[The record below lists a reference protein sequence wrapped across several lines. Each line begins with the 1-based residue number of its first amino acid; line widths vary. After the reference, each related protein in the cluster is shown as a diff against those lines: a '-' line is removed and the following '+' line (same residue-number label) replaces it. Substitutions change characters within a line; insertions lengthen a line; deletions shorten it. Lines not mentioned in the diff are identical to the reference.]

1 MFDKFIPNE
10 IREALDKAVPN
21 ELKGILGTAAATYVG
36 GLVPG
41 GMLGGGAGSFFTDLL
56 MQSLL
61 NDDDSGQDTD
71 YLKAGMSGLF
81 GGLQNIESGF
91 LGGKD
96 PVTRT
101 VNLDKAGIMDN
112 PKFGTEALSESDYI
126 TQMKSAGY
134 ENISPSDF
142 ADYQS
147 TFANQNQFLPDPSVA
162 TNTDLLSR
170 LNEGTAVAG
179 DTGNYFQSDF
189 KKGVSDFFTPFDYT
203 GGEGFKDA
211 LGETT
216 SSLTMAELGNA
227 PSQVRDARDALKA
240 AETEY
245 ANYIA
250 GLDERSRASLEADN
264 NARIAAYKEYMGLA
278 GYSEEEIDDALRLA
292 GYIGE
297 GQTAYAA
304 DGGRIG
310 FADGSGDGI
319 AGLSLN
325 YNRFYDDY
333 PEAQVGTYINEN
345 RYKSEKIEKL
355 EQKVND
361 FKNMRLD
368 KRKGEYIPEK
378 GMLEKVVDQEI
389 SNLYMERE
397 NDNLRISEKQKR
409 ERKRLEQMLEAL
421 EMQKQFHERYSKG
434 IPTAMQ
440 RDSMEAERLAEQL
453 AQKEAMEAAKEYRM
467 NRTGRAMGGMMNSRM
482 GFAMGSQDRPNMN
495 YGSGRMTPGGDPIAP
510 NVPPGKQMDLRPG
523 GFIELGTEP
532 RADDVPA
539 MVGKDE
545 FVLNDR
551 AVSGIGK
558 VLTGKA
564 DARAGARALYDLQNQ
579 MEAIV

>member
-1 MFDKFIPNE
+1 MFDKLIPNE
-10 IREALDKAVPN
+10 LRRAVDKAVPN

-36 GLVPG
+36 GLMPG
-41 GMLGGGAGSFFTDLL
+41 GMFGGGAGSFFTDLL

-61 NDDDSGQDTD
+61 YDDDSGKETD
-71 YLKAGMSGLF
+71 YLKAGMSGV
-81 GGLQNIESGF
+81 
-91 LGGKD
+91 LGGIKGYNKTDGGGFIGEGEANRYVGEGRGVMVD
-96 PVTRT
+96 PNDPTKLIADPNAAAKYTDPTSSNFFESLGAKNTGPSVQES
-101 VNLDKAGIMDN
+101 LLA
-112 PKFGTEALSESDYI
+112 SDYRI
-126 TQMKSAGY
+126 PEGGKIGFGESMFNAFDSTM
-134 ENISPSDF
+134 DF
-142 ADYQS
+142 ADPYTS
-147 TFANQNQFLPDPSVA
+147 FTDEVGNVTLGSV
-162 TNTDLLSR
+162 TSGL
-170 LNEGTAVAG
+170 
-179 DTGNYFQSDF
+179 TG
-189 KKGVSDFFTPFDYT
+189 
-203 GGEGFKDA
+203 
-211 LGETT
+211 L
-216 SSLTMAELGNA
+216 ELANA

-409 ERKRLEQMLEAL
+409 ERKRLEEMLEAL
-421 EMQKQFHERYSKG
+421 EVQKQFHERYSKG

-523 GFIELGTEP
+523 GFIELGTQP

-551 AVSGIGK
+551 AVAGIGK
-558 VLTGKA
+558 ALTGKA